1 TKHYT
6 IGLKDDSVKLLK
18 TAAIPD
24 NVWTEIQALREDVIS
39 GKIKV
44 EPVYDAAAVRALMTS
59 VAQ

>member
-1 TKHYT
+1 
-6 IGLKDDSVKLLK
+6 DSVQLLK

-24 NVWTEIQALREDVIS
+24 KVWGEIQALREDVIS